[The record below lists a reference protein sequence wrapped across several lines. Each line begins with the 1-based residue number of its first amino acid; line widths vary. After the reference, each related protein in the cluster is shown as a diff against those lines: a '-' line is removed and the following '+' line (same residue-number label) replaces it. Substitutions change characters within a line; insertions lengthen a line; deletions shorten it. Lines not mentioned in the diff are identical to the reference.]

1 MQDVI
6 QLVGK
11 RRVLESYKAVRTIPH
26 IIEFGSLKSTLRFF
40 QQCIHLS
47 ARTSTGPGR
56 GFPRGWHNGVGY
68 LSISFR
74 EVLYCRSGAFQERVL
89 LSAPLAPCRSEGGWK
104 STFIGQLYSEGAL
117 DKAQES
123 R

>member
-11 RRVLESYKAVRTIPH
+11 RRMPESYKAVRTIPH
-26 IIEFGSLKSTLRFF
+26 IIELGSLRSTLRFS

-47 ARTSTGPGR
+47 ARTSSGPGR
-56 GFPRGWHNGVGY
+56 RFPRDWHNGVGY
-68 LSISFR
+68 LSLSIR

-89 LSAPLAPCRSEGGWK
+89 LPASLAPCRSEGGWQ
-104 STFIGQLYSEGAL
+104 STLVGQLYSEGAL